1 MKLFQ
6 VLYELILGIF
16 TLTGEFLCQKK
27 KNRDR
32 RKLTMMYAFCK
43 DISQILLQALSPRLP
58 RPSQSATPV
67 VFVQAQES
75 REANRMQPFDGNER
89 TANADAHCHFAHEN

>member
-1 MKLFQ
+1 MCNVLTYFRNVVNVALFQ

-27 KNRDR
+27 KKRDR

-43 DISQILLQALSPRLP
+43 DSARREHLQNMHKVAVTFRTK
-58 RPSQSATPV
+58 RRD
-67 VFVQAQES
+67 EKD
-75 REANRMQPFDGNER
+75 ANS
-89 TANADAHCHFAHEN
+89 